1 MSQSVRKSHCDTALC
16 QAFDTYDTKGDGTI
30 DREEFEE
37 LVYSLG
43 SLEFTAARMD
53 EWFKKADIDNK
64 GRVDQAEFLKMA
76 PLMETLS
83 SWMDAF
89 RVFDHNKDGYI
100 TKQELKTVV
109 HGQDVKLAI
118 AMADGCIDKL
128 IAQMDEN
135 GDGKINYKEFMNSSL
150 SPAMLYNV

>member
-1 MSQSVRKSHCDTALC
+1 MS
-16 QAFDTYDTKGDGTI
+16 
-30 DREEFEE
+30 
-37 LVYSLG
+37 
-43 SLEFTAARMD
+43 
-53 EWFKKADIDNK
+53 
-64 GRVDQAEFLKMA
+64 

-128 IAQMDEN
+128 IAQMAREGSYCN
-135 GDGKINYKEFMNSSL
+135 TL
-150 SPAMLYNV
+150 